1 MKSIQNQINR
11 EVSLFMKVI
20 ILAAGFGTR
29 LYPLTEHTPKALL
42 EVGGRTLL
50 DHLMTQLN
58 GIECVRE
65 VILVTNGRF
74 YIDFFKWRKGTD
86 FKKRVHIVDDG
97 CFLPE
102 KRLGAVRD
110 LFLAMKNGHG
120 PADDYLVLCA
130 DNYFDYP
137 LSHFLLPCLG
147 HPSNCFVGL
156 YDVKDIE
163 KAKLYGVVETDRHG
177 KVLDFQEKPALPKST
192 LASLGVYYLP
202 RNLAVRI
209 YEYLEIEKQNPDR
222 IGDFIAWL
230 SQKEE
235 MYGVTFDGRW
245 FDVGDLRSYFELNR
259 YLEEKEENFFE
270 RIKNIENY
278 D

>member
-1 MKSIQNQINR
+1 
-11 EVSLFMKVI
+11 MKVI

-50 DHLMTQLN
+50 DHLMIQLN
-58 GIECVRE
+58 DIESVRE

-74 YIDFFKWRKGTD
+74 YVDFFKWRKGTD
-86 FKKRVHIVDDG
+86 FKKRVQIVDDG

-120 PADDYLVLCA
+120 PGDDYLVLCA

-147 HPSNCFVGL
+147 HQSTCFVGL

-177 KVLDFQEKPALPKST
+177 KVLDFQEKPTLPKST
-192 LASLGVYYLP
+192 MASLGVYYLP
-202 RNLAVRI
+202 QKLAVRV
-209 YEYLEIEKQNPDR
+209 YEYLEIEKQNSDR

-245 FDVGDLRSYFELNR
+245 FDVGDLRSYFKLNR
-259 YLEEKEENFFE
+259 YLEEKKENLFAK
-270 RIKNIENY
+270 IKLIGNY

>member
-1 MKSIQNQINR
+1 
-11 EVSLFMKVI
+11 MKVI

-50 DHLMTQLN
+50 DHLMIQLN
-58 GIECVRE
+58 GIESARE
-65 VILVTNGRF
+65 VILVTNGKF
-74 YIDFFKWRKGTD
+74 YIEFFKWRKGID
-86 FKKRVHIVDDG
+86 FKKRVQIVDDG
-97 CFLPE
+97 CFFPE

-110 LFLAMKNGHG
+110 LFLAMKEAHG
-120 PADDYLVLCA
+120 QGDDYLVLCA

-147 HPSNCFVGL
+147 HQNTCFVGL
-156 YDVKDIE
+156 YDVKNIE

-202 RNLAVRI
+202 QKLAIRV

-235 MYGVTFDGRW
+235 MYGVTFDGHW
-245 FDVGDLRSYFELNR
+245 FDIGDLESLRDASKYLSQRSALNAA
-259 YLEEKEENFFE
+259 
-270 RIKNIENY
+270 
-278 D
+278 

>member
-1 MKSIQNQINR
+1 
-11 EVSLFMKVI
+11 MKVI

-50 DHLMTQLN
+50 DHLMVQLS
-58 GIECVRE
+58 GIEAIQE
-65 VILVTNGRF
+65 VILVTNGKF
-74 YIDFFKWRKGTD
+74 YIDFFKWRKSAD
-86 FKKRVHIVDDG
+86 FKKRIQIVDDG
-97 CFLPE
+97 CFRPE

-110 LFLAMKNGHG
+110 LYLALKNDRGV
-120 PADDYLVLCA
+120 ADDYLVLCA

-147 HPSNCFVGL
+147 HQDTCFVGL
-156 YDVKDIE
+156 YDVKDTD
-163 KAKLYGVVETDRHG
+163 KAKLYGVVELDCHG
-177 KVLDFQEKPALPKST
+177 MVSDFQEKPEQPKST

-202 RNLAVRI
+202 RKLVMRI

-235 MYGVTFDGRW
+235 LYGVTFDGRW
-245 FDVGDLRSYFELNR
+245 FDIGDISSLREASAYISPRGVL
-259 YLEEKEENFFE
+259 
-270 RIKNIENY
+270 
-278 D
+278 DAA

>member
-1 MKSIQNQINR
+1 
-11 EVSLFMKVI
+11 MKVI

-50 DHLMTQLN
+50 DHLMIQLN
-58 GIECVRE
+58 GIESVRE

-97 CFLPE
+97 CFFPE
-102 KRLGAVRD
+102 KRLGAVKD
-110 LFLAMKNGHG
+110 LFLAMKNGGG
-120 PADDYLVLCA
+120 PEDDYLVLCA

-137 LSHFLLPCLG
+137 LSHFLLPCFG
-147 HPSNCFVGL
+147 HQDTCFVGL
-156 YDVKDIE
+156 YDLKDRD
-163 KAKLYGVVETDRHG
+163 KVKLYGVVQLDGHG
-177 KVLDFQEKPALPKST
+177 KVSDFQEKPLQPKST

-202 RNLAVRI
+202 QKMAIRV
-209 YEYLEIEKQNPDR
+209 YEYLEIEKRNPDR
-222 IGDFIAWL
+222 IGDFIGWL
-230 SQKEE
+230 SQKED

-245 FDVGDLRSYFELNR
+245 FDIGDLESLREATGYLSQRSSLNAA
-259 YLEEKEENFFE
+259 
-270 RIKNIENY
+270 
-278 D
+278 

>member
-1 MKSIQNQINR
+1 
-11 EVSLFMKVI
+11 MKVI

-50 DHLMTQLN
+50 DHLMVQIN
-58 GIECVRE
+58 GIESIRE
-65 VILVTNGRF
+65 VILVSNGKF
-74 YIDFFKWRKGTD
+74 YIEFFKWRKSAGL
-86 FKKRVHIVDDG
+86 KKRVQIVDDA
-97 CFLPE
+97 CFVPE

-110 LFLAMKNGHG
+110 LYLALKEDRGA
-120 PADDYLVLCA
+120 ADDYLILCA

-147 HPSNCFVGL
+147 HQDTCFVGL

-163 KAKLYGVVETDRHG
+163 KAKLYGVVELDGHG
-177 KVLDFQEKPALPKST
+177 KVSNFQEKPERPKST

-202 RNLAVRI
+202 RKMVMRV
-209 YEYLEIEKQNPDR
+209 YEYLEIKKRNPDR
-222 IGDFIAWL
+222 IGDFIGWL
-230 SQKEE
+230 SQKED

-245 FDVGDLRSYFELNR
+245 FDIGDTQSLKDLNQHLELRGVGYAA
-259 YLEEKEENFFE
+259 
-270 RIKNIENY
+270 
-278 D
+278 